1 MKIDQRAFLLTGAA
15 SGIGRATA
23 TALATRGA
31 RLALVDRDEE
41 GLHAVCDELAARGPR
56 PVALLADLSDLD
68 RLPPLVE
75 EAADKLE
82 GLDVLVNNAG
92 LISFRPFAD
101 ESAEGLE
108 RLHRVNVLAPMVLA
122 RAAVPRFL
130 AQGEGRVVNVG
141 SIFGSIGFAWF
152 ASYSASKFALRG
164 FSEALRRE
172 LAGSGVGVTYVAPRA
187 TRTRLAD
194 VFGRMAEATGMHL
207 DEPERVAA
215 QIVTAVENDAKD
227 RYLGFPE
234 CVFVR
239 LNALLPRFVDKALKS
254 QDAKARPF
262 AEEAA
267 LEAEACRLAESRA
280 VDALAAQDQL
290 TARDVA
296 EVVSPSPLFSN
307 R

>member
-1 MKIDQRAFLLTGAA
+1 MKIDDRAFLLTGAA

-23 TALATRGA
+23 TALAARGA
-31 RLALVDRDEE
+31 RLALVDRDED
-41 GLHAVCDELAARGPR
+41 GLHAVCDVLASRGPR
-56 PVALLADLSDLD
+56 PLALVADLSDLE
-68 RLPPLVE
+68 RLPALVDD
-75 EAADKLE
+75 AAAKLR

-92 LISFRPFAD
+92 LISFRPFA
-101 ESAEGLE
+101 EETAENLE
-108 RLHRVNVLAPMVLA
+108 RLQRVNVLAPMVLA
-122 RAAVPRFL
+122 RAVVPRFL
-130 AQGEGRVVNVG
+130 SQGEGRIVNVG

-152 ASYSASKFALRG
+152 ASYSASKFAVRG

-172 LAGSGVGVTYVAPRA
+172 LAGTGVGVTYVAPRA

-215 QIVTAVENDAKD
+215 RIVKAVQQDAKD

-239 LNALLPRFVDKALKS
+239 LNALLPRLVDRALKS

-267 LEAEACRLAESRA
+267 LEAEARRQAAARAE
-280 VDALAAQDQL
+280 DALAAHDQL

-296 EVVSPSPLFSN
+296 EVVSPSPLFSH